1 MNSLVLIET
10 DMSQFNGETFK
21 EVTAFYSELLIMFK
35 VRRLIMDRRWLCPM
49 GRHPFCSVFLRHFM
63 SKVEGSLGNSS
74 RR

>member
-21 EVTAFYSELLIMFK
+21 EVTAFYSEVLVSKAADHEQKATVPHGPPPI
-35 VRRLIMDRRWLCPM
+35 LC
-49 GRHPFCSVFLRHFM
+49 SFLRHFM
-63 SKVEGSLGNSS
+63 SKVDSSLGNSS